1 MFRCPS
7 SNTKHTYSTRWREMV
22 QGDQVKYKFHIYS
35 FYTRVLTPRGMQSQD
50 VDLTP
55 PKNTDVKTTVT
66 STYIKLVFSFL
77 N

>member
-1 MFRCPS
+1 
-7 SNTKHTYSTRWREMV
+7 MV

>member
-1 MFRCPS
+1 
-7 SNTKHTYSTRWREMV
+7 MV
-22 QGDQVKYKFHIYS
+22 QRDQLRCKFHIYS
-35 FYTRVLTPRGMQSQD
+35 SYTRVLTPHGMHSQD

-66 STYIKLVFSFL
+66 SASIKLVLSFL